1 MYGGQYSYDISNRT
15 KTAWK
20 KKMGNTKPEMD
31 IDSTTGNAPRQ
42 YVGRLFVHHI

>member
-15 KTAWK
+15 KTARE

-31 IDSTTGNAPRQ
+31 ISVAGVARKANVFLVFNQA
-42 YVGRLFVHHI
+42 